1 MDVRFEEYS
10 AKELSVLC
18 SEALPAF
25 VTHTLVGVITEL
37 VAKDITGQGIL
48 ALQDL
53 VGNLAEVFCLTDP
66 SQTDN
71 PIIFASEGKSDILK
85 YPGTFS

>member
-1 MDVRFEEYS
+1 MDMRFAEYA
-10 AKELSVLC
+10 AKELSLLC

-25 VTHTLVGVITEL
+25 ITHTLVGVVTEC
-37 VAKDITGQGIL
+37 VAKDITGQGIP

-66 SQTDN
+66 SQPDH
-71 PIIFASEGKSDILK
+71 PMIFASEGN
-85 YPGTFS
+85 